1 MQSRIDIGFNWDKLL
16 SVQCHHEY
24 YTDGKGKD
32 FEFIPTNK
40 TSVIFKNF
48 KTFFKPV
55 DNGFIIFCDN
65 KQFSRIHSLKKV
77 SDQKLTFLIKNKNNL
92 LANYTDLNFN
102 HFDEVFY
109 FTNLTIKKNKNKL
122 LLHAEEYMKDQEKI
136 RIFSPFQV
144 LKFNEIAKGNK
155 LIDQRG
161 KVVKREYWY
170 EERFDL
176 HVVKLRSL
184 SEGKYTFVNGKNSL
198 EFYVMDYIKEP
209 VWGILDVFL
218 YDLPKTGDFITKDGL
233 TPVQYDIH
241 FQSRSTYWK
250 YFIIGQNKELKLSL
264 DEAKISYNG
273 EDVEFTKPKKVTL
286 SNGVEAYSIESK
298 KPIEL
303 KELHHVTDKLEMQLK
318 RDNKWQNKTY
328 KVPKPTIDRLKPDK
342 KSNKIYST
350 TYIYV

>member
-16 SVQCHHEY
+16 SVQCHHEF

-48 KTFFKPV
+48 KTFFKGV
-55 DNGFIIFCDN
+55 NNGFIIFCDN

-92 LANYTDLNFN
+92 LANYTDLSFN

-109 FTNLTIKKNKNKL
+109 FSNLTINKNNNKL
-122 LLHAEEYMKDQEKI
+122 LLHEEEYMKDQKKI
-136 RIFSPFQV
+136 RIHSPFQV

-161 KVVKREYWY
+161 KVVNREFWY

-176 HVVKLRSL
+176 HVIKLRNL
-184 SEGKYTFVNGKNSL
+184 SEGKYTFINGKNSMD
-198 EFYVMDYIKEP
+198 FYVMDYIKEP

-218 YDLPKTGDFITKDGL
+218 YDLPKYGDFFDKDEIK
-233 TPVQYDIH
+233 PVNYDIR

-250 YFIIGQNKELKLSL
+250 YFIIGQNKELELNL
-264 DEAKISYNG
+264 EDTKISYNG
-273 EDVEFTKPKKVTL
+273 ENVAFTKPQKVTL
-286 SNGVEAYSIESK
+286 SNGIEAYSIESK

-328 KVPKPTIDRLKPDK
+328 KVPKPTIERLKPDK
-342 KSNKIYST
+342 KANKIYST